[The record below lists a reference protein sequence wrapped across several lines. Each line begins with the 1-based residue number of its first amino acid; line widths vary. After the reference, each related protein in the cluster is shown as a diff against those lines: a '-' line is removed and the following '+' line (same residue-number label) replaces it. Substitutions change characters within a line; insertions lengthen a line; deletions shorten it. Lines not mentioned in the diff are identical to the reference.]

1 MISNDLKAKIHIAKQ
16 QLALS
21 DDLYRDIL
29 YSLFKVESCIDLTPR
44 QADELLK
51 HFKSLGWKSKRK
63 KRRRVHAPHE
73 LPTPDQLRH
82 LQYLYGE
89 LGWTDPRRQMGFNER
104 MCGKP
109 WPQDRAEVNR
119 IIEALKKMKVRG
131 YSERVPKKEER

>member
-16 QLALS
+16 HLKLA

-29 YSLFKVESCIDLTPR
+29 YSLFKVESCVDLNTR

-51 HFKSLGWKSKRK
+51 HFKSLGWKQKRN
-63 KRRRVHAPHE
+63 KRRRVHAPLE

-82 LQYLYGE
+82 LKYLYE
-89 LGWTDPRRQMGFNER
+89 DLGWTDPRRQMGFNER

-109 WPQDRAEVNR
+109 WPQTRAEANR
-119 IIEALKKMKVRG
+119 IIEAIKKMKSRG
-131 YSERVPKKEER
+131 YSERVPRKEGK